1 MVRGNRG
8 AGSRSFRSVILG
20 YLQLVAMED
29 GHGQPHGM
37 RKQCFLISS
46 GLLRDILSIC
56 KWKKHLLNGRNEMI
70 KFYISVQYRDCL
82 DALFSTEKT
91 LNYEKALEQFNILKE
106 RFGSEYDVV
115 LFENIITDDIKLVKV

>member
-1 MVRGNRG
+1 
-8 AGSRSFRSVILG
+8 
-20 YLQLVAMED
+20 
-29 GHGQPHGM
+29 
-37 RKQCFLISS
+37 
-46 GLLRDILSIC
+46 
-56 KWKKHLLNGRNEMI
+56 MI